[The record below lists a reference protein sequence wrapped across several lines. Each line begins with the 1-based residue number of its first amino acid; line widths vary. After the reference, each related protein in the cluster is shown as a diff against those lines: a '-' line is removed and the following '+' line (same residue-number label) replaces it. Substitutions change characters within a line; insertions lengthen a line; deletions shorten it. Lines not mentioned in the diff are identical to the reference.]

1 MSFYCVHLST
11 RMHSSL
17 LISVCKGYN
26 VWPHWIPSTRIM
38 TGRLL
43 QSILKLFLKRKG
55 LLHITLRDG
64 SSEAFETWF
73 TRILSVTKKKLL
85 NEEKSLTDI
94 QYSTASVKL
103 QGGNAQTSKEVKLS
117 SIVVSTSAYSANV
130 YGKVIIIVRSSTS
143 IAPKVSFET
152 NQ

>member
-1 MSFYCVHLST
+1 
-11 RMHSSL
+11 
-17 LISVCKGYN
+17 
-26 VWPHWIPSTRIM
+26 M

-55 LLHITLRDG
+55 LLYITLRDG

-117 SIVVSTSAYSANV
+117 SIVVLTSAYSANV
-130 YGKVIIIVRSSTS
+130 YGKVIIIALHVPNAIRPFFKQQIDVRESTLRH
-143 IAPKVSFET
+143 PRKL
-152 NQ
+152 N